1 MVPKCHVP
9 TCPLQ
14 WPLPGWPHAGD
25 IGCQVPPVPT
35 TCDHVPGDPQSPS
48 PESLS
53 PLLGCHCVPRVPSG
67 FPTMVAGPQPPPAPP
82 AQVGGTSGQGQV
94 CPGCPQGRSHECVI
108 VGSTPSRFWCLFIVG
123 SPQRGSSTSV
133 MGSPCSG
140 SCWFVF
146 AGCLQTKVTVF
157 ISHRVPPE
165 EVQHVCY
172 CGVFPGII
180 LGVCYCRVSL
190 K

>member
-1 MVPKCHVP
+1 MPGPPSPYHVSP
-9 TCPLQ
+9 CP
-14 WPLPGWPHAGD
+14 WGSPVPLPG
-25 IGCQVPPVPT
+25 VPVP
-35 TCDHVPGDPQSPS
+35 S
-48 PESLS
+48 
-53 PLLGCHCVPRVPSG
+53 PRVPLC
-67 FPTMVAGPQPPPAPP
+67 PQGPLWVPHHGGGATAPSCPP

-108 VGSTPSRFWCLFIVG
+108 VGSMPSRFWCLFIVG

-133 MGSPCSG
+133 MGSPCSR